1 MKKILMFL
9 LVAASLCVSS
19 CSKNGSIVYEDI
31 PATLYISNSGVVAVD
46 DTTATY
52 DIKIVKGGNADYVV
66 DATIQT
72 ATQFI
77 VSYNVQNNTSY
88 TPLPEGYYTLSASSF
103 SMPVE
108 EYIYTVSVNFDYMSL
123 DGLEPGKYALALA
136 VDSENAYI
144 NNKKEYIMFCI
155 EL

>member
-9 LVAASLCVSS
+9 LVAASLFVAS
-19 CSKNGSIVYEDI
+19 CSKTDSIVYEDI

-46 DTTATY
+46 DTAATFEV
-52 DIKIVKGGNADYVV
+52 KIVKGGNADYVV
-66 DATIQT
+66 DATIQS

-77 VSYNVQNNTSY
+77 VSYNVQNKTSY

>member
-9 LVAASLCVSS
+9 LVAASLFVGA
-19 CSKNGSIVYEDI
+19 CSKTDSIVYEDI

-46 DTTATY
+46 DTAATY
-52 DIKIVKGGNADYVV
+52 EIKIVKGGNADYVV
-66 DATIQT
+66 DATIQS

-77 VSYNVQNNTSY
+77 VSYNVQNNASY
-88 TPLPEGYYTLSASSF
+88 TPLPEECYTLSASAF

-108 EYIYTVSVNFDYMSL
+108 EYLYTVSVNFDNMSL
-123 DGLEPGKYALALA
+123 EALPAGKYALALA